1 MTSEGEPVPVMT
13 STIEN
18 SENEFQQV
26 LISALQVRIS
36 ELEVALEDAHKDP
49 EFLILNRTGIDAR
62 WHRRPHDV
70 DTVIFFDIDNI
81 HNHNE
86 QRGYADTDAR
96 IRTVMSQINHV
107 WLFRWF
113 SGDEFGLLC
122 SALDAPGFA
131 ARVERL
137 LQAEGMT
144 ATFGIAPI
152 IDNNLKASMC
162 RAAALVQAAKS
173 KNMRGTT
180 NR

>member
-1 MTSEGEPVPVMT
+1 MTSENQPEPAT
-13 STIEN
+13 KRAIEHAEN
-18 SENEFQQV
+18 SYEQV
-26 LISALQVRIS
+26 LISALQVRTT
-36 ELEVALEDAHKDP
+36 ELEAALEAAYKDP

-62 WHRRPHDV
+62 WHHRPHDV
-70 DTVIFFDIDNI
+70 DTVIFFDIDDI
-81 HNHNE
+81 HSHNE

-96 IRTVMSQINHV
+96 IRTVMSRINHV

-122 SALDAPGFA
+122 SALDAPGFV
-131 ARVERL
+131 ARVGRL

-152 IDNNLKASMC
+152 VDNDLRASMS
-162 RAAALVQAAKS
+162 RAAALVQEAKS

>member
-1 MTSEGEPVPVMT
+1 MTYEDESKHDATG
-13 STIEN
+13 TIGHTEN
-18 SENEFQQV
+18 TYEQV
-26 LISALQVRIS
+26 LISTLQVRIS
-36 ELEVALEDAHKDP
+36 ELEAALEAAHQDP
-49 EFLILNRTGIDAR
+49 EFMIFNRTGIDAR
-62 WHRRPHDV
+62 WHHRPHDV

-81 HNHNE
+81 HSHNE
-86 QRGYADTDAR
+86 EWGYADTDAH
-96 IRTVMSQINHV
+96 IRAVMSRINHV

-152 IDNNLKASMC
+152 IDNNLRASMS

>member
-1 MTSEGEPVPVMT
+1 MTSDDEPIPVMK
-13 STIEN
+13 SAIEHAEN
-18 SENEFQQV
+18 SYEQV

-36 ELEVALEDAHKDP
+36 ELEGELEAAHKDP

-62 WHRRPHDV
+62 WHHRPHNV

-81 HNHNE
+81 HRHNE
-86 QRGYADTDAR
+86 QWGYADTDAR
-96 IRTVMSQINHV
+96 IRAVMSRINHV

-152 IDNNLKASMC
+152 VDNNLRASMS

-173 KNMRGTT
+173 RNMRGTT